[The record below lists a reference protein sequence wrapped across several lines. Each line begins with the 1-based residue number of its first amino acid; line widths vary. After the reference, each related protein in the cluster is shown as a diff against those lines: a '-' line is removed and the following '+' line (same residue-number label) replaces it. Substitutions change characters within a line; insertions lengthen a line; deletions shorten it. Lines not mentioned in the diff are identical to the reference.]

1 MIYPA
6 RMEVRRV
13 PVASK
18 YDANGVDFRVF
29 MWMHA
34 CRALFLCLLLAAL
47 TGCRTTGGKAA
58 RDFPAW
64 ASGQCHHALNTARD
78 AIQSK
83 GTPLKDK
90 SIRVQ
95 IIPGQRKFGNAW
107 AWFVEEPTWPDGGMW
122 IGGLTS
128 GDGRTIQIVI
138 DPARATDPAAL
149 HMGSLIHEMA
159 HHWLITNGHGG
170 DHLAL
175 YDDVIP
181 GWREARRKVG
191 R

>member
-1 MIYPA
+1 MGGDQVI
-6 RMEVRRV
+6 R
-13 PVASK
+13 
-18 YDANGVDFRVF
+18 
-29 MWMHA
+29 
-34 CRALFLCLLLAAL
+34 LLLCLSLLTAL
-47 TGCRTTGGKAA
+47 TGCRTTGGKVS

-83 GTPLKDK
+83 GTPLKAK
-90 SIRVQ
+90 SIRVE

-107 AWFVEEPTWPDGGMW
+107 AWYVEEPTWPGGGMW
-122 IGGLTS
+122 VGGLTS

-159 HHWLITNGHGG
+159 HHWLSSNGHGG
-170 DHLAL
+170 DHPAL

-181 GWREARRKVG
+181 GWAEARRKLG
-191 R
+191 QEL